1 MDDINKETNMPNR
14 QFFKFS
20 PVSPEAVLFNLL
32 SPKAQYEVRGKVFKM
47 FRRIYRAKAPYR
59 LENRA
64 RIVFQ
69 KPEAKG
75 VFK

>member
-1 MDDINKETNMPNR
+1 MPNTPKR

-47 FRRIYRAKAPYR
+47 FRRIYGAKAPYR

-69 KPEAKG
+69 KPEAKEM
-75 VFK
+75 FK